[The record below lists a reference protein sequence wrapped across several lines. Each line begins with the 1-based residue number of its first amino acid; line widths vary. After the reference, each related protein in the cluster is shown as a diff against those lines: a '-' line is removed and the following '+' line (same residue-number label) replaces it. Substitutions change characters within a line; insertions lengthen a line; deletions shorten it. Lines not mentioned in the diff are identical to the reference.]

1 METAK
6 TLRISLNYSASKS
19 FIADLKR
26 NNIPFFYV
34 SPTTFVMENSPK
46 VRMTIQLV
54 KERFGS
60 TCIKITEVEN
70 C

>member
-19 FIADLKR
+19 FVADLKR
-26 NNIPFFYV
+26 NNIPFF
-34 SPTTFVMENSPK
+34 ENSPK